1 MSISIVELNELLLE
15 KFEEICDEF
24 EEISLRG
31 EIVDCRFFKNNVGIS
46 FKLKD
51 DGAMFN
57 CKCWNYRGIDIN
69 KIKKC
74 ENSVCVVSGIIKSNY
89 FNNHYDFVLE
99 LNDDIKEDVGKSVIK
114 SLKEECEVR
123 GYMDGKKKVDW
134 CLIKKVGII
143 SKKDTQGYNDFIS
156 QLKIDIDIV
165 LKEIVLEGV
174 NTEKT
179 LIKAIEEFQEEDVD
193 IILIIRG
200 GGSTIDISNS
210 YDKMSIFEV
219 MRNSKKAII
228 TAIGHEADKDERLLI
243 TSISDMDYPTP
254 SRLVMEINSLIMKE
268 EFKRL
273 RGLVERFISDRFG
286 GGLMIEL
293 RDEKFI
299 IIKKDGKCYKID
311 INAEIFK
318 DEFKMDNEEIDIRR
332 GLEEGIRNRDINLI
346 KEMIEKIEED
356 NEILKTIRNQIRK
369 ILA

>member
-24 EEISLRG
+24 DEISLRG

-46 FKLKD
+46 FKIKD
-51 DGAMFN
+51 GDGMFN

-99 LNDDIKEDVGKSVIK
+99 LNDDIREDVGKSVIK

-123 GYMDGKKKVDW
+123 GYMNGKKKVDW
-134 CLIKKVGII
+134 CLIKRIGII

-156 QLKIDIDIV
+156 QLEVDIEII

-193 IILIIRG
+193 VILIIRG

-219 MRNSKKAII
+219 MRNSVKPII

-243 TSISDMDYPTP
+243 TCISDMDYPTP
-254 SRLVMEINSLIMKE
+254 SRLVMEINSLILEDK
-268 EFKRL
+268 FKRL
-273 RGLVERFISDRFG
+273 RGLLEEYMRDRFK

-293 RDEKFI
+293 KDEKFM
-299 IIKKDGKCYKID
+299 IIKKDGRFYKIE
-311 INAEIFK
+311 INEELFK
-318 DEFKMDNEEIDIRR
+318 DELKMDEEELDIRR

-346 KEMIEKIEED
+346 KKMIEKIKDES
-356 NEILKTIRNQIRK
+356 EILTNIRK